1 MNVQSKS
8 AAFGIDRDR
17 PVAAITADPHSLPA
31 ETVVSGLGSDAMDR
45 YPCRGLLSTF
55 EAVRLAG
62 RGRLHGGRIDRKS
75 EWRGSA
81 APVIAGGSRM
91 KKASEY
97 REHAVECRTLAAQMQ
112 GEQRKQLLEM
122 ARTWDKLAEDRSDLI
137 RRHPELAL
145 KGEHGEEMRIVK
157 KD

>member
-1 MNVQSKS
+1 M
-8 AAFGIDRDR
+8 DD
-17 PVAAITADPHSLPA
+17 
-31 ETVVSGLGSDAMDR
+31 GSNAN
-45 YPCRGLLSTF
+45 
-55 EAVRLAG
+55 
-62 RGRLHGGRIDRKS
+62 RGRV
-75 EWRGSA
+75 GSA
-81 APVIAGGSRM
+81 ALVIAGGSRM

-145 KGEHGEEMRIVK
+145 KGEHGEEMRIAK